1 MNDKSLEKNKKSEFL
16 NLDKDDEYVEYEE
29 EDDNKFSDNNIE
41 NVEENVYD
49 DEEEVEENENQHNLK
64 GEYNFDKE
72 KKFYE

>member
-49 DEEEVEENENQHNLK
+49 DEEEVEENENQNNLK

-72 KKFYE
+72 KEFYE

>member
-49 DEEEVEENENQHNLK
+49 DEEEVE
-64 GEYNFDKE
+64 
-72 KKFYE
+72 

>member
-29 EDDNKFSDNNIE
+29 E
-41 NVEENVYD
+41 
-49 DEEEVEENENQHNLK
+49 VEENENQHNLK

-72 KKFYE
+72 KEFYE

>member
-49 DEEEVEENENQHNLK
+49 DEEEVEENENQNNLK
-64 GEYNFDKE
+64 REYNFDKE
-72 KKFYE
+72 KEFYE

>member
-49 DEEEVEENENQHNLK
+49 DEEEVEENENQHNL
-64 GEYNFDKE
+64 
-72 KKFYE
+72 